1 MHRSNPSSRD
11 GADSTMSISVKK
23 SGGRTDARVE
33 LHWAGQTLAGR
44 GVAFRHPADC
54 LTQEVAQ
61 KLATARA
68 LSDLA
73 ERLHV
78 AEGASGNH
86 VATLRVV
93 KR

>member
-23 SGGRTDARVE
+23 SGGRTDAKVE
-33 LHWAGQTLAGR
+33 LHWAGQTLAGL